1 MVGSTIEYII
11 DPQRMT
17 PSEMR
22 QYGATTPVFAL
33 ESPEGLALEVADPG
47 GRTPTRGLAGFVSLY
62 GRGFTGP
69 AVA

>member
-1 MVGSTIEYII
+1 MIGSTIEYII
-11 DPQRMT
+11 EPQSMI
-17 PSEMR
+17 PSEIR

-33 ESPEGLALEVADPG
+33 GFEGPVLGVVEPG
-47 GRTPTRGLAGFVSLY
+47 GRIPTRGLFSVLSLY

>member
-11 DPQRMT
+11 EPQSMI
-17 PSEMR
+17 PSDIR

-33 ESPEGLALEVADPG
+33 GTEGPALGVAEPG
-47 GRTPTRGLAGFVSLY
+47 GRTPTRGFSCFVSLY

-69 AVA
+69 GVA